1 MGGGIAGLIAL
12 RRRRAPRR
20 SVSSAGLVPNALLG
34 APIIEP
40 DVIGAVAD
48 DGAVLHVRAYGDP
61 DDEPIVLSHG
71 WSCSCEYWYPQIN
84 ALADRYRV
92 ITYDQRGHGHSEV
105 GSRPLGPDV
114 LADDLAAVLAAAVP
128 AGRKV
133 VVVGHSMGGMS
144 VIAWAGRY
152 PEQVD
157 QYASAV
163 LLASTATDSLVAET
177 TVIPLPQYFPRV
189 PVSVGRAVLG
199 APMPLVPSPVTSRAI
214 KYITMSPTATPAEVA
229 FCERI
234 VASCHPRSRGGWGA
248 ALSTLDIREGLE
260 NLRVPTTVLVGSAD
274 RITPPVHARRLA
286 KTLDE
291 AGNLARFIELTG
303 VGHMTTVEAA
313 DEVNAEIVR
322 LRTLGCRQLS

>member
-1 MGGGIAGLIAL
+1 M
-12 RRRRAPRR
+12 PT
-20 SVSSAGLVPNALLG
+20 
-34 APIIEP
+34 IEP
-40 DVIGAVAD
+40 DIIDAIAD

-61 DDEPIVLSHG
+61 DGEPIVLSHG
-71 WSCSCEYWYPQIN
+71 WACSCEYWYPQIN
-84 ALADRYRV
+84 ALADHYRV

-105 GSRPLGPDV
+105 GSRPLGPEA
-114 LADDLAAVLAAAVP
+114 LADDLAAVLAATVP
-128 AGRKV
+128 AGRQA

-144 VIAWAGRY
+144 VIAWAGRH

-157 QYASAV
+157 RYASAV

-177 TVIPLPQYFPRV
+177 TLIPLPQRFPRV

-199 APMPLVPSPVTSRAI
+199 TPMPWVASPVTSRAI
-214 KYITMSPTATPAEVA
+214 KYITMSPTATPDEVA

-234 VASCHPRSRGGWGA
+234 VLGCHPRSRGGWGV

-291 AGNLARFIELTG
+291 TGNLARFIELPG
-303 VGHMTTVEAA
+303 VGHMTSVEAA

-322 LRTLGCRQLS
+322 LRRLGCRQLS